1 METSI
6 SVHTTFSVTTWLTS
20 QIPAQPGKLVMP
32 SNERLREEEEQ
43 DPSQAT
49 NAIQEAGTDDIL
61 TVVLALHL
69 VQLNVSAVN
78 CSVIH
83 STSHNVT
90 LVDAA
95 DTAHQYKLQ
104 KKCTRDLCPTAKFH
118 RLRVLS
124 AEALHKRSVP
134 T

>member
-32 SNERLREEEEQ
+32 SNDRLREEEEQ

-78 CSVIH
+78 CSVI
-83 STSHNVT
+83 TQRLCRTHNVT

-95 DTAHQYKLQ
+95 DTADNVCLEF
-104 KKCTRDLCPTAKFH
+104 TTLLWSMLLILLIT
-118 RLRVLS
+118 
-124 AEALHKRSVP
+124 SV
-134 T
+134 